1 MYYVTDKNG
10 EHIEAKPRYIPPG
23 LRKTP
28 QNHDPEFDKM
38 LRPTIAGQVTK
49 QVIETNKPAIRP
61 EYYVDIRN
69 NPLGLSIN
77 DIGIQRSYA
86 DSFPLV
92 DNVHEEK

>member
-10 EHIEAKPRYIPPG
+10 EHLEARPRHVLSQPP
-23 LRKTP
+23 RTM
-28 QNHDPEFDKM
+28 QDHDPEFDKL

-61 EYYVDIRN
+61 EYETPN
-69 NPLGLSIN
+69 TNSN
-77 DIGIQRSYA
+77 TIGFPRSYA

-92 DNVHEEK
+92 DNVHEK